1 MISTETFVEV
11 MNKLETL
18 DKKMNDV
25 DVAMK
30 ALSPDFCGFYIP
42 QAFYIVL
49 DILTNI
55 FNDKSD
61 WLSHFVFEL
70 DWLHDRKSGNVLVN
84 DKPVDLSTWDK
95 AYDFLINNMN
105 ESKKVN

>member
-1 MISTETFVEV
+1 MISKETFVEV

-30 ALSPDFCGFYIP
+30 ALSPDFCGLYVP
-42 QAFYIVL
+42 QTFYIVL

-61 WLSHFVFEL
+61 WLSYFMFEL
-70 DWLHDRKSGNVLVN
+70 DWLHDWKPGDVLVN

-105 ESKKVN
+105 ENKND